1 MVRLKFCIRTYFS
14 TVALLLLKG
23 KTHFMNKIILESMMI
38 RILTLFI
45 FIITF
50 SSSVLA
56 KFVQEV
62 ELKDG
67 TVLIGYV
74 YRQQPSKFMVFH
86 VDNVQKDPKS
96 KYIKHDKDY
105 TLQWKD
111 VKYIRRSSD
120 SDTLWCNDKIT
131 LKNGTT
137 YVGQIEEQELG
148 VSMTIRLNDT
158 GKRVAIS
165 YNELKTSEKVAA
177 NIDKDL
183 WLDRQYTNRLKL
195 TDNSLHDGLIVLQ
208 YRGLKTSDCYVEL
221 LHNTGYRERIYLP
234 DIKEYII
241 QLQ

>member
-1 MVRLKFCIRTYFS
+1 MKMK
-14 TVALLLLKG
+14 LLLLLL
-23 KTHFMNKIILESMMI
+23 MISVALKIS
-38 RILTLFI
+38 
-45 FIITF
+45 
-50 SSSVLA
+50 A

-67 TVLIGYV
+67 TVLVGYV
-74 YRQQPSKFMVFH
+74 YRQLPGKFMVFH
-86 VDNVQKDPKS
+86 SDRAQKDPKS
-96 KYIKHDKDY
+96 KYIQHDKNY
-105 TLQWKD
+105 NLQWKD
-111 VKYIRRSSD
+111 IKYIRRSSN
-120 SDTLWCNDKIT
+120 SDVSWCNDKIT
-131 LKNGTT
+131 LKDGTI

-158 GKRVAIS
+158 GKKVTVSNNDLR
-165 YNELKTSEKVAA
+165 TSEKVSA

-183 WLDRQYTNRLKL
+183 WIDRQYTNRLKL

>member
-1 MVRLKFCIRTYFS
+1 MKNLFS
-14 TVALLLLKG
+14 ILVLLIAISVADA
-23 KTHFMNKIILESMMI
+23 S
-38 RILTLFI
+38 
-45 FIITF
+45 
-50 SSSVLA
+50 A

-67 TVLIGYV
+67 TVLVGYV

-86 VDNVQKDPKS
+86 ADRASKDPKS
-96 KYIKHDKDY
+96 KYIQHDKNY

-111 VKYIRRSSD
+111 IKTIRRSSD
-120 SDTLWCNDKIT
+120 SDDSWCNDKIT
-131 LKNGTT
+131 LKDGTI

-158 GKRVAIS
+158 RKKLTVSNNDI
-165 YNELKTSEKVAA
+165 KTSEKVAA
-177 NIDKDL
+177 NIDRDL
-183 WLDRQYTNRLKL
+183 WIDRQYTNRLKL
-195 TDNSLHDGLIVLQ
+195 TDNSFHDGLIVLQ

>member
-1 MVRLKFCIRTYFS
+1 MKRLFS
-14 TVALLLLKG
+14 LLVLLIAISVAE
-23 KTHFMNKIILESMMI
+23 TS
-38 RILTLFI
+38 
-45 FIITF
+45 
-50 SSSVLA
+50 A

-67 TVLIGYV
+67 TVLVGYV
-74 YRQQPSKFMVFH
+74 YRQQPSKFLVFH
-86 VDNVQKDPKS
+86 AERARKDPKS
-96 KYIKHDKDY
+96 KYIQHDNNY

-111 VKYIRRSSD
+111 VKIIRRSSD
-120 SDTLWCNDKIT
+120 SDVSWCNDKIT

-158 GKRVAIS
+158 GKRVTVSNNDIR
-165 YNELKTSEKVAA
+165 TSEKVAV

-183 WLDRQYTNRLKL
+183 WIDRQYTNRLKL

-241 QLQ
+241 LLQ

>member
-1 MVRLKFCIRTYFS
+1 MKRLFS
-14 TVALLLLKG
+14 LIV
-23 KTHFMNKIILESMMI
+23 
-38 RILTLFI
+38 LFI
-45 FIITF
+45 AI
-50 SSSVLA
+50 SVADASA

-67 TVLIGYV
+67 TVLVGYV
-74 YRQQPSKFMVFH
+74 YRQQPSKFLVFH
-86 VDNVQKDPKS
+86 AERARKDPKS
-96 KYIKHDKDY
+96 KYTQHDYNY

-111 VKYIRRSSD
+111 VKIIRRSSD
-120 SDTLWCNDKIT
+120 SDVSWCNDKIT

-158 GKRVAIS
+158 GKRVTVSNNDIR
-165 YNELKTSEKVAA
+165 TSEKVAV

-183 WLDRQYTNRLKL
+183 WIDRQYTNRLKL

-221 LHNTGYRERIYLP
+221 FHNTGYRERIYLP

-241 QLQ
+241 LLQ